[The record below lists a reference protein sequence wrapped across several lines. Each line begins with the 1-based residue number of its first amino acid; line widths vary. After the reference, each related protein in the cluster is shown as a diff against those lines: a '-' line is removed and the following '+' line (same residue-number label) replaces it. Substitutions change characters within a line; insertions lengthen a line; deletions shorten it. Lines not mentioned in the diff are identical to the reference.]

1 MIKFFRNQHRR
12 QAGIS
17 QNLLSED
24 ERNEVL
30 PEQNQGAALEK
41 RNTTQIGRIGN
52 YLKYAIGEIVLVVF
66 GILIALQI
74 NNWNE
79 NRKQRKE
86 EIETLN
92 NIKSDFA
99 NTIIEFEENNDFR
112 ERIIKTTRELYTII
126 HTKQNNYSNR
136 QLDSLMSD
144 LFINPTYNGQS
155 ETLNILFNSGKINII
170 SNDSIKNALVL
181 WPQQV
186 EDITEDEIYS
196 SNILFNNLQ
205 PIVKRYVSLYD
216 IYNSINFKGY
226 KLFSNTTKSTFNVD
240 YNGLFN
246 DQEFEGTLSAR
257 ELPLSI
263 SLIQTKE
270 LIETAKNIIRLIDD
284 DRKNLKK

>member
-1 MIKFFRNQHRR
+1 MLTENKF
-12 QAGIS
+12 S
-17 QNLLSED
+17 KYLL
-24 ERNEVL
+24 
-30 PEQNQGAALEK
+30 
-41 RNTTQIGRIGN
+41 
-52 YLKYAIGEIVLVVF
+52 YAIGEILLVVI

-79 NRKQRKE
+79 NKKQRAE
-86 EIETLN
+86 EIETLK

-112 ERIIKTTRELYTII
+112 ERIIATTSELYTII
-126 HTKQNNYSNR
+126 HTKQNNYSKH

-170 SNDSIKNALVL
+170 SNDSIKNALVI

-196 SNILFNNLQ
+196 SNIIFNDLQ

-216 IYNSINFKGY
+216 IHNRINYKGL
-226 KLFSNTTKSTFNVD
+226 KLFSNTTQSTFKAD
-240 YNGLFN
+240 YSGLFN
-246 DQEFEGTLSAR
+246 DREFEGILSSR
-257 ELPLSI
+257 ELPLSV

-270 LIETAKNIIRLIDD
+270 LIGTAKNIIRLIDND
-284 DRKNLKK
+284 IKNLK